1 VSVVLLSLIPSSPNV
16 VPLSFEDLNITSPFV
31 FGVPLSVNHTMY
43 TLSPDIAIGALCDL
57 VMVLDQYIQMLVS
70 LASYSAVVTL
80 VLPFPAEGI
89 LLNGASP
96 SPPPT
101 TGNCSF

>member
-1 VSVVLLSLIPSSPNV
+1 
-16 VPLSFEDLNITSPFV
+16 
-31 FGVPLSVNHTMY
+31 M
-43 TLSPDIAIGALCDL
+43 SPDIAIGALCDL